1 MRGRWRRRSLKRWLR
16 RWITY
21 LILWAVD
28 IVILA
33 ALGAAV
39 IFVVVVMLGW
49 R

>member
-1 MRGRWRRRSLKRWLR
+1 MRRRWRRRSLKRWLR

-28 IVILA
+28 VVILA

-39 IFVVVVMLGW
+39 IFVVVVMLDW